1 MNWKPIK
8 CYLCNKDAEKW
19 FTLGN
24 LRVRPLLLL
33 YASKELC
40 ECGYY
45 WLTPHVLKYRMDDQR
60 KILVTKEKKPL
71 TEKQKWSLSSFVKNN
86 QDPIGEKP
94 VRLDLG
100 TFDSLISSKCLLR

>member
-1 MNWKPIK
+1 MNWEPIK
-8 CYLCNKDAEKW
+8 CYLCDKDAEKW

-24 LRVRPLLLL
+24 LRVRPL
-33 YASKELC
+33 YSSKELC

-45 WLTPHVLKYRMDDQR
+45 WLTSDVLKFRMDDQR

-71 TEKQKWSLSSFVKNN
+71 TKKQKWSLSSFVKNN

-94 VRLDLG
+94 AKIDKT
-100 TFDSLISSKCLLR
+100 TFDYFTQNALKRA